1 MTRKPIV
8 AGMFYEDSFDE
19 LDRQINSCFTHKLG
33 PGALPVK
40 RTDKRIIGIIAPHA
54 GYPFSGPCQA
64 WAYKE
69 IAESAFPDLFVILG
83 TNHRGFGKAATLLE
97 DFETPLGIVKTDVEF
112 AKKLI
117 KNSSFNIVENKEL
130 HAGEHSIEVQLPF
143 LQFANKDNL
152 NNIRIV
158 PLIMGSEAN
167 YKKAAETVIRTANEE
182 KKRIIIIASS
192 DFTHYGFSYGFV
204 PFQTNVKENLYKL
217 DKEAIKLVE
226 KLDAAAFLD
235 YIKETEATICGS
247 NAVAAAVETAKMMR
261 AKEARLL
268 QYYTSGD
275 IVNEYR
281 NAVGYASIVFR

>member
-1 MTRKPIV
+1 MQAI
-8 AGMFYEDSFDE
+8 
-19 LDRQINSCFTHKLG
+19 
-33 PGALPVK
+33 
-40 RTDKRIIGIIAPHA
+40 
-54 GYPFSGPCQA
+54 PFPGPCQA